1 VILLA
6 LRKHFLMRIV
16 RALFLPVITI
26 LLLFYLDRPH
36 GALPALGRLLD
47 PVNGW
52 ASAAEGTGKN
62 FSQNSAIKGMHGA
75 VSVWFESRL
84 VPHIHA
90 SDDHDLYFM
99 QGYLHACFRLWQMDM
114 QTRAAAGRV
123 SEVVGEKAMVFDR
136 TQRRKGMVFAAE
148 HSLQAMEADP
158 RSKQLLDAYTEG
170 VNAWISS
177 LSYRS
182 YPLEYKLM
190 GFTPEP
196 WTNIKCALLLKY
208 MADDLTGYT
217 EDIPLTILRDI
228 LSPEQFAYLF
238 PQRIKGSNPVI
249 PEGSQFAT
257 PSMDI
262 PQAPSADS
270 AWAHLT
276 SHLTTGNRKQ
286 TNDALAGSFG
296 STEAEEASGIG
307 SNNWAISGQHTSSGA
322 AILCNDP
329 HLGLNL
335 PSLWYEIQLQ
345 CPGLNVY
352 GVSLPGAP
360 GIVIGFN
367 DSISWGVT
375 NNYRDVKDFYD
386 IEAVDNN
393 FYLFDGAQRQFD
405 KRVERIKI
413 KGAADLVDTVLYT
426 VHGPVMYD
434 EQFPDPAKTGRKLA
448 MCWMAHR
455 GTNELLSLYLLNR
468 ASDYTWFIEA
478 AQYFE
483 CPAQNFAYADRAG
496 NIAMW
501 AQGQFINKWKDQG
514 RYVMK
519 GNTSATLWAT
529 DIPMAENPHVI
540 NPEQGFVASANQVTT
555 DSTYPYWY
563 NGYFYDFRAWRING
577 ILNKMTRG
585 VPSDDVVDALFFSN
599 DAEGM
604 KHMQNDL
611 YSILIRAIDPIL
623 KSGVSEAER
632 LGLGKRTPGG
642 QVQPEYMLYPF
653 SRSAPLFQIWWGQLY
668 ADIWKDDFSYVPNNL
683 WPSQERTMQLLLTDS
698 TLSYYDDVTT
708 RQKETLTDLIKRSYK
723 ETLDSLDR
731 LENAAGSEWYQVK
744 NTTLNH
750 LTKLPAFSY
759 AGLKIGGW
767 GNVINA
773 VKQNHGPSWR
783 MIVEMD
789 KEAIHAYGVYPGGQS
804 GNPGSKYY
812 GTFVNK
818 WVAGK
823 YNDLIFL
830 ANRPRQD
837 SKAITYTWNIK
848 PE

>member
-1 VILLA
+1 
-6 LRKHFLMRIV
+6 MRIV
-16 RALFLPVITI
+16 RALLLPVITI

-36 GALPALGRLLD
+36 GVLPALGRLLD

-52 ASAAEGTGKN
+52 AAAAEATGN
-62 FSQNSAIKGMHGA
+62 DFSENSTIKGMHGP
-75 VSVWFESRL
+75 VSVWFEERL

-99 QGYLHACFRLWQMDM
+99 QGYIHARFRLWQMDM

-123 SEVVGEKAMVFDR
+123 SEVVGEKALVFDR
-136 TQRRKGMVFAAE
+136 TQRRKGMVFGAE

-158 RSKQLLDAYTEG
+158 RTRQMLDAYTAG
-170 VNAWISS
+170 VNAWIGS
-177 LSYRS
+177 LKYRD

-190 GFTPEP
+190 GFAPEP

-217 EDIPLTILRDI
+217 EDIPLTILRDK
-228 LSPEQFAYLF
+228 LPAEQFAYLF
-238 PQRIKGSNPVI
+238 PPRIQGSMPVI
-249 PEGSQFAT
+249 PEGTQFT
-257 PSMDI
+257 PASMDV
-262 PQAPSADS
+262 PDAPAGDS
-270 AWAHLT
+270 AWSHLTAHLT
-276 SHLTTGNRKQ
+276 GYN
-286 TNDALAGSFG
+286 TNTNGGDIRPFASPA
-296 STEAEEASGIG
+296 AEEASGIG
-307 SNNWAISGQHTSSGA
+307 SNNWAISGQHTASGA

-335 PSLWYEIQLQ
+335 PSLWYEVQLQ
-345 CPGLNVY
+345 CPGMNAY

-367 DSISWGVT
+367 DSLSWGFT
-375 NNYRDVKDFYD
+375 NNYRDVKDFYEID
-386 IEAVDNN
+386 GVDNS
-393 FYLFDGAQRQFD
+393 FYLFDGVQRQFD
-405 KRVERIKI
+405 KRVERIAI
-413 KGAADLVDTVLYT
+413 KGSDDLLDTVLYA

-434 EQFPDPAKTGRKLA
+434 EGFPDPAKTGRKLA

-468 ASDYTWFIEA
+468 AGDYTAFTEA
-478 AQYFE
+478 VQHFE
-483 CPAQNFAYADRAG
+483 CPAQNIAYADRAG

-501 AQGQFINKWKDQG
+501 TQGQFVNKWKDQG

-519 GNTSATLWAT
+519 GNTSATLWGA
-529 DIPMAENPHVI
+529 DIPMDENPHTI

-577 ILNKMTRG
+577 ILNKMTAG
-585 VPSDDVVDALFFSN
+585 VSSDDLADTLFFSN
-599 DAEGM
+599 DVEGM

-611 YSILIRAIDPIL
+611 YSILIRTVGPVL
-623 KSGVSEAER
+623 KSKLGDAELAKLTAR
-632 LGLGKRTPGG
+632 ISNGRD
-642 QVQPEYMLYPF
+642 QPEYLLYPL
-653 SRSAPLFQIWWGQLY
+653 SRNAPVFQIWWGQLY

-683 WPSQERTMQLLLTDS
+683 WPSPERTMQLLTMDS
-698 TLSYYDDVTT
+698 TLSFYDDAGTP
-708 RQKETLTDLIKRSYK
+708 QKETLQDIVKRSYQ
-723 ETLDSLDR
+723 ETLDSLDK
-731 LENAAGSEWYQVK
+731 LEKTVGLEWYKVR

-759 AGLKIGGW
+759 SRLPIGGW

-789 KEAIHAYGVYPGGQS
+789 KQAIHAYGVYPGGQS

-812 GTFVNK
+812 GTFVDN

-823 YNDLIFL
+823 YYDLIFL
-830 ANRPRQD
+830 ANQPKQD
-837 SKAITYTWNIK
+837 LKALTYTMNIK